1 MFERIVFA
9 WLIVPRPIITSSGR
23 LRRAWD
29 LRMVETRR
37 PL

>member
-1 MFERIVFA
+1 MFERIIFQFVWA
-9 WLIVPRPIITSSGR
+9 PRWIITASGR
-23 LRRAWD
+23 LRQAWD

>member
-1 MFERIVFA
+1 MFERIVFRFVWA
-9 WLIVPRPIITSSGR
+9 PRMIITASGQ